1 MTKLK
6 IIIFMLSKL
15 LATTGAMAQSR
26 QSSKSRSRSSS
37 TQKRSGNRNRSG
49 NQNRYRNQNRSRQ
62 SSSLCPDNNHPHM
75 IDLGLPSGTKWA
87 CCNLLPL

>member
-1 MTKLK
+1 MLKLK
-6 IIIFMLSKL
+6 TSILMLSVFL
-15 LATTGAMAQSR
+15 VTTGAMA
-26 QSSKSRSRSSS
+26 
-37 TQKRSGNRNRSG
+37 
-49 NQNRYRNQNRSRQ
+49 Q